1 MYWGNGTSGIEMRR
15 KKMSVEGSSG
25 TEVAERPDIGDA
37 LISLYFSLSDSLNR
51 DTNCGSI

>member
-1 MYWGNGTSGIEMRR
+1 MRR

-37 LISLYFSLSDSLNR
+37 LMSLYFSLSDSLNR